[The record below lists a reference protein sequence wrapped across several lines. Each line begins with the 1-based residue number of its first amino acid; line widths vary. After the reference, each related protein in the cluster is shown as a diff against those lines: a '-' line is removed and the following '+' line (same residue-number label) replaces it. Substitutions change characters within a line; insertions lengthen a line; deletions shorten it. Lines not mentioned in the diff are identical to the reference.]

1 MTRRGVPLLLLLSL
15 LACGTE
21 PSRDRPNL
29 LLVTIDTLRKDAV
42 GSYGAAGARTPA
54 LDRLAREGI
63 LFASAS
69 CQVPTTLPSHATIF
83 TGRYP
88 AAHGS
93 RHNGTALALEEITIA
108 ERLSARG
115 YRTAG
120 FVASRVLA
128 RAFQTDQGFE
138 AYEDTWENRE
148 EGIRGLLQR
157 RADNVVASF
166 LRWFEALDANDPF
179 FAWVHFYDPHAPYDP
194 PAPFGEAAGGAYA
207 GEAAYADRH
216 LGIVIDALERRGLL
230 EETIVVV
237 LSDHGEGLGEHGE
250 SEHGLLLFE
259 TTLAI
264 PWVLHVP
271 GGPRGRI
278 ASVPAETVDLLPTVA
293 ALLGIEPD
301 PEWPGRDLLPLLDE
315 PEEDTRPVWSES
327 FYGNIGYGW
336 APLRAVRVGDWKL
349 VRGRWDELFD
359 LKSDPKET
367 RSLTTSRPE
376 IARELGARIDA
387 RTAEEP
393 SSADAAHDLT
403 MEQRL
408 MLESLGYVAPRTS
421 GPAGEDLPDPRDRFF
436 AHELLTQSQ
445 IRTKEGRL
453 DLARRDIEEALRID
467 PKNVYAMYR
476 LAPYFH
482 ELGEHDEERRLYLE
496 ILSVDPLHA
505 PAWNNLGAL
514 AEMEGDLDSALRCY
528 ERSLQ
533 GSPNF
538 ADPYVNRG
546 NVYFARGKLREALGE
561 YSTALRLNPGSGI
574 AHYGRA
580 RVYDAWGDLEKTVLE
595 LKLALR
601 VDPSFREANEWLRAL
616 QAGASPGRANAGSD
630 IQ

>member
-1 MTRRGVPLLLLLSL
+1 MARRAVLLFLLAF
-15 LACGTE
+15 LACGVE
-21 PSRDRPNL
+21 PPHRGPNF

-42 GSYGAAGARTPA
+42 GCYGSAEARTPV
-54 LDRLAREGI
+54 LDRLAREGVF
-63 LFASAS
+63 FANAS

-88 AAHGS
+88 AEHRS
-93 RHNGTALALEEITIA
+93 RHNGMPLAPEETTLA

-120 FVASRVLA
+120 FAASRVLA
-128 RAFQTDQGFE
+128 GAFEIDQGFE
-138 AYEDTWENRE
+138 TYDDVWESRE
-148 EGIRGLLQR
+148 EGIQGRLQR
-157 RADNVVASF
+157 RADSVTASF
-166 LRWFEALDANDPF
+166 LRWFETLDTGDPF
-179 FAWVHFYDPHAPYDP
+179 FAWVHFYDPHVPYDP
-194 PAPFGEAAGGAYA
+194 PAPFAEAAGGAYA

-230 EETIVVV
+230 EKTVVVV

-250 SEHGLLLFE
+250 SEHGLLLYE

-264 PWVLHVP
+264 PWVLRVP
-271 GGPRGRI
+271 GGPRDRI
-278 ASVPAETVDLLPTVA
+278 ATLPAETIDLLPTVA
-293 ALLGIEPD
+293 ALLGIAPD

-315 PEEDTRPVWSES
+315 PEEDGRPVWSES
-327 FYGNIGYGW
+327 LYGNLGYGW
-336 APLRAVRVGDWKL
+336 APLRAVRLGDWKV

-359 LKSDPKET
+359 LASDPKET
-367 RSLTTSRPE
+367 RNLAASRPE

-387 RTAEEP
+387 RAADEP
-393 SSADAAHDLT
+393 SPSDGAPDLT
-403 MEQRL
+403 MEQRE
-408 MLESLGYVAPRTS
+408 MLESLGYIAPRTH
-421 GPAGEDLPDPRDRFF
+421 GPAGEDLPDPRDRYG
-436 AHELLTQSQ
+436 AHELLARSQ
-445 IRTKEGRL
+445 IRTLEGRP
-453 DLARRDIEEALRID
+453 DLARMDIEEALRID
-467 PKNVYAMYR
+467 PKNVYALQR
-476 LAPYFH
+476 LASYSH
-482 ELGEHDEERRLYLE
+482 ELGERDEEKRLYLE
-496 ILSVDPLHA
+496 ILSIDPLH
-505 PAWNNLGAL
+505 PSAWNNLGAL

-546 NVYFARGKLREALGE
+546 NVYFARGNLREALGE
-561 YSTALRLNPGSGI
+561 YSTALRLNPGSAI
-574 AHYGRA
+574 AHYGKA

-616 QAGASPGRANAGSD
+616 EASASPGRANAGSD